1 MRNYPID
8 SPQAQARI
16 IAAAL
21 LADGGLDKSE
31 IEFLDCRS
39 IFERLGLSQ
48 SEFNTIVHEFWNDMN
63 IYALRSESGELHIGR
78 DAIASMLS
86 DIRTRSIQVWLLGT
100 IHELVYAD
108 RILSA
113 GEALLVSQM
122 MSDWDITLLEVK
134 KPVRNRASQW
144 PHQLRREA
152 AEACS

>member
-8 SPQAQARI
+8 SRQAQGRI

-39 IFERLGLSQ
+39 IYERLDLSQ

-63 IYALRSESGELHIGR
+63 IYALRSESGELQIGR
-78 DAIASMLS
+78 EAIASMLA
-86 DIRTRSIQVWLLGT
+86 DIRTRSIQIWLLGT

-108 RILSA
+108 KVLSA

-122 MSDWDITLLEVK
+122 MSDWGITLLEVK
-134 KPVRNRASQW
+134 KPVHNRASQW
-144 PHQLRREA
+144 PPQLRRA
-152 AEACS
+152 AADACS